1 MMKMFNKHKNLMIF
15 GTLIAP
21 IILILVS
28 LALINYASL
37 HFTSNNP
44 IIYINPEIEVS
55 SVDVL
60 SLYLSI
66 LGILIGAYLTVG
78 IFAFQVQEQE
88 QKTKSIM
95 EYYQMEILK
104 SLNMIFH
111 DKYDN
116 ISIELSH
123 WIEISSVLKE
133 KLAEDDFEL
142 LNDLCV
148 KIVNSKKIKDNCFI
162 NDYLNDFF
170 IYFSGSITR
179 EEFEVDA
186 FLNLKTV
193 TALNSLGIKKI
204 EFTGIKM
211 NNHNKEFY
219 KIEEKNGNYVYS
231 SKHTSV
237 SCNCTFNDGKP
248 FSGFIKEIGVKYYE
262 GKLNRG
268 EREGEGKVVKRGHVL
283 EEGNYVNGELLNGK
297 IYGKRIG
304 ESLFEKMFMGSQLY
318 DNLEEYE
325 GGEEEAIT
333 KAIKIADYNVI
344 NGEKII
350 IDDSIREIK
359 IYDSKMNILKNVAN
373 LSKMFL

>member
-1 MMKMFNKHKNLMIF
+1 MFNKHKNLMIV

-37 HFTSNNP
+37 HFTSNNS

-66 LGILIGAYLTVG
+66 LGILIGAYLTIG

-116 ISIELSH
+116 ISIELSR

-211 NNHNKEFY
+211 NNHNKEYY
-219 KIEEKNGNYVYS
+219 KIEEKMEI
-231 SKHTSV
+231 TS
-237 SCNCTFNDGKP
+237 
-248 FSGFIKEIGVKYYE
+248 I
-262 GKLNRG
+262 
-268 EREGEGKVVKRGHVL
+268 
-283 EEGNYVNGELLNGK
+283 LLN
-297 IYGKRIG
+297 
-304 ESLFEKMFMGSQLY
+304 
-318 DNLEEYE
+318 
-325 GGEEEAIT
+325 
-333 KAIKIADYNVI
+333 
-344 NGEKII
+344 
-350 IDDSIREIK
+350 
-359 IYDSKMNILKNVAN
+359 ILQ
-373 LSKMFL
+373 

>member
-133 KLAEDDFEL
+133 KLAEVDFEL

-148 KIVNSKKIKDNCFI
+148 KIVNSKKIKDN
-162 NDYLNDFF
+162 LN
-170 IYFSGSITR
+170 TH
-179 EEFEVDA
+179 
-186 FLNLKTV
+186 KPQ
-193 TALNSLGIKKI
+193 
-204 EFTGIKM
+204 
-211 NNHNKEFY
+211 
-219 KIEEKNGNYVYS
+219 
-231 SKHTSV
+231 V
-237 SCNCTFNDGKP
+237 SEN
-248 FSGFIKEIGVKYYE
+248 
-262 GKLNRG
+262 
-268 EREGEGKVVKRGHVL
+268 
-283 EEGNYVNGELLNGK
+283 
-297 IYGKRIG
+297 
-304 ESLFEKMFMGSQLY
+304 
-318 DNLEEYE
+318 
-325 GGEEEAIT
+325 
-333 KAIKIADYNVI
+333 
-344 NGEKII
+344 
-350 IDDSIREIK
+350 
-359 IYDSKMNILKNVAN
+359 
-373 LSKMFL
+373 